1 MSTWPSTSMRC
12 RSRGAGMPTSMACT
26 ATPIVITAI
35 VSSFNT
41 FCKLTWTQNRR
52 SHAYTTAT
60 PGGLSLRAD
69 RETARA
75 IGTADYVT
83 ANLTAEIDA
92 FTQVADTMGRRLSE
106 LTPEQRT
113 EVEEASRVLRRARA
127 GRQ

>member
-1 MSTWPSTSMRC
+1 MSTWPSTSTRC

-60 PGGLSLRAD
+60 PGGLSLAD
-69 RETARA
+69 GMLEHVER
-75 IGTADYVT
+75 IGIKDYLQPDG
-83 ANLTAEIDA
+83 LTVSSPAGLTVEGVDLHDA
-92 FTQVADTMGRRLSE
+92 GPGLGS
-106 LTPEQRT
+106 
-113 EVEEASRVLRRARA
+113 
-127 GRQ
+127 